1 MPLTDTVVRQAKPGR
16 RDITFK
22 DTDGLALFVSV
33 TGAKSWH
40 FRFCWADK
48 QPRISLGTYPEISLK
63 EARELRDQ
71 ARALVAKG
79 IDPRVYRRQ
88 KRKDRSVQQFKRRAR

>member
-16 RDITFK
+16 RDITLI
-22 DTDGLALFVSV
+22 DNTNGLALFVSV

-40 FRFCWADK
+40 FRFSWADK

-71 ARALVAKG
+71 ARVLVS
-79 IDPRVYRRQ
+79 RCESSVY
-88 KRKDRSVQQFKRRAR
+88 FWPLM